1 MDDSEMRRVLEEYS
15 DTQLDA
21 YCKKYDN
28 QPEHIFSPVFEKK
41 MQRLIKNQKRY
52 GRHAVLGG
60 KIARAASILLI
71 CGIIL
76 AGASHISAKYFGMN
90 PWKEFIVNQ
99 GDMDKVQFR
108 KKEGAEEK
116 GVIRKHM
123 IPTYVPEGFE
133 LTYKDINT
141 NLFKVYDTTWK
152 TEDEKGMILFSSIE
166 INEDNVE
173 LRDNEFVKVNNASVA
188 KYKAKLCYKADN
200 NIFLI
205 WNDDVFENM
214 VTFTGVE
221 VNPQKMKSQEKR
233 SIKLH

>member
-28 QPEHIFSPVFEKK
+28 QPEHIFSPVFEKM

-90 PWKEFIVNQ
+90 PW
-99 GDMDKVQFR
+99 R
-108 KKEGAEEK
+108 
-116 GVIRKHM
+116 
-123 IPTYVPEGFE
+123 
-133 LTYKDINT
+133 
-141 NLFKVYDTTWK
+141 NL
-152 TEDEKGMILFSSIE
+152 L
-166 INEDNVE
+166 
-173 LRDNEFVKVNNASVA
+173 
-188 KYKAKLCYKADN
+188 
-200 NIFLI
+200 
-205 WNDDVFENM
+205 
-214 VTFTGVE
+214 
-221 VNPQKMKSQEKR
+221 
-233 SIKLH
+233 